1 MISKWSITLS
11 VEKIEALADKY
22 HFSAHRVSNA
32 KDHFD
37 DEHLRLRG
45 AVWEFEDPLYG
56 KVVEY
61 GPGPKLA
68 KSPGRMK
75 WFTRPI
81 GFNNEH
87 IFRDVLGLGE
97 DEMKQLEE
105 QKVIGI
111 WMDRVGAKPP
121 DNWDGKDGVFF

>member
-1 MISKWSITLS
+1 LS
-11 VEKIEALADKY
+11 TSVKKIEDLADKH
-22 HFSAHRVSNA
+22 HFSAHQVCNA
-32 KDHFD
+32 KDHYED
-37 DEHLRLRG
+37 GHLRQRG
-45 AVWEFEDPLYG
+45 AVWEFDDPLYG

-61 GPGPKLA
+61 GPGPKLS

-87 IFRDVLGLGE
+87 IFRDVLNLGE

-105 QKVIGI
+105 QKVIGK

-121 DNWDGKDGVFF
+121 DDWNGEDGVFF